1 MPAWLDSSGHLINAA
16 GDRIIRPPAAFQG
29 RGDEGKGKSGKGNR
43 EEAVCG
49 GGGEQ
54 WHALDVASRDVPVF
68 IGEWLRLSA
77 SMASAIGGCKLAK
90 WLARRR

>member
-43 EEAVCG
+43 EERKRA
-49 GGGEQ
+49 
-54 WHALDVASRDVPVF
+54 
-68 IGEWLRLSA
+68 
-77 SMASAIGGCKLAK
+77 
-90 WLARRR
+90 